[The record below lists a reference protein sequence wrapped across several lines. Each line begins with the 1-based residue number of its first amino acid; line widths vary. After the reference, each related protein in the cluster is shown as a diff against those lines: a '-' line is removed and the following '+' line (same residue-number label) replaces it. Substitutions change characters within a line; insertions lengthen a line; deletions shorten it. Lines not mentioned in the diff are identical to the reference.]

1 MIQKAGPTLV
11 AAAAL
16 IIGIFLP
23 SFAFWV
29 QDCNVSEQ
37 VFTESLLRATE
48 RESLYICHMLRM
60 AYVTDKQFVLSRGK
74 YLTAEEAF
82 TQAKRSLAGLDTAEI
97 LPISWDTCTLQDEVI
112 VFRISKEDLSKRM
125 ILWLLSVE
133 TADGAAI
140 RITLDDNTGMV
151 LGFSYTNEVRPFYAT
166 RIPPLESQLC
176 GQAAIRFFSEYWNVS
191 VISNS
196 VISDSGEHMLTVADH
211 ENNLCTELPFALSP
225 TGFRINISS

>member
-1 MIQKAGPTLV
+1 MIQRMGAALM

-16 IIGIFLP
+16 SIGIFLP

-29 QDCNVSEQ
+29 QDCNVSDQ

-48 RESLYICHMLRM
+48 RESLYICHMLQM
-60 AYVTDKQFVLSRGK
+60 AYITDKQVTLSRGK

-97 LPISWDTCTLQDEVI
+97 LPISWETCTLLDDVI
-112 VFRISKEDLSKRM
+112 VFRISNEDLSRRM
-125 ILWLLSVE
+125 ILWLLTIE
-133 TADGAAI
+133 TADGAVI
-140 RITLDDNTGMV
+140 RLTLDDNTGMV
-151 LGFSYTNEVRPFYAT
+151 LGFSYTNETQPFYAA

-191 VISNS
+191 VVNNS
-196 VISDSGEHMLTVADH
+196 VISDSGEHMLTVADQ
-211 ENNLCTELPFALSP
+211 ENNICTELPFALAP
-225 TGFRINISS
+225 TGFRINISK